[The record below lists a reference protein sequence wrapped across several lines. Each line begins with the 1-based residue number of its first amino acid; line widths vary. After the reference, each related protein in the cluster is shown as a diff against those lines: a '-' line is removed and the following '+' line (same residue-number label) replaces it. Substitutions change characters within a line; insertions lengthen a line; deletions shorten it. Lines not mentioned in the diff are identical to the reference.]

1 MQKKKMEEHTR
12 FHFSPLKGIFFTIVL
27 LTLGLILFFAFA
39 TIITSL
45 ASGHWGIPG
54 SLDNNYLNS
63 LRIMQISQTIGMFIF
78 PAVVM
83 AFLSSKKPWR
93 WLGFQPMI
101 KKEALLAIVIMIAFI
116 PGINLIA
123 ELNGMIPVPQW
134 MIDLEKSAE
143 QTLKS
148 LLITDSFSIF
158 SINLL
163 MVGILP
169 AIGEELF
176 FRSLLQ
182 KYFIQATK
190 NPHWGVF
197 ITSFIFSAIH
207 MQFLGFIPRLLMGMA
222 FGYIYLWTG
231 TILIPMLMHFV
242 NNSMAVVLYYMVG
255 LGQLPIDIEEIGSS
269 SQGWVLGVISLVVGG
284 YLLKIIHKKT
294 TTRLAQ
300 FDQTV
305 EVP

>member
-1 MQKKKMEEHTR
+1 MEEHTR